1 MKAHEILKDHFE
13 RKKRKGYSLRAL
25 ARDLGVS
32 PAFVSNV
39 FSGKKKAPLKL
50 VQKAAK
56 VLDLDSV
63 TVLEI
68 RRQLQEHD
76 PFADAPAAKKAG
88 AQTRWKP
95 VSRKGLSALR
105 HWYYL
110 AAMEATSCKGF
121 DGSAAYIARR
131 LGLPPSTVEVT
142 LRDLVALGLL
152 EEKDGKVRKPTRH
165 LDIAS
170 AESKAEIR
178 SFHRQH
184 LRLAD
189 TELENPDPAAFDR
202 RLITG
207 ITVTADRARIE
218 VAKKMLADALYEIGN
233 YLSEGEPNEVYHLGA
248 QLVPLTK
255 KD

>member
-1 MKAHEILKDHFE
+1 MKAHEILKEHFE

-39 FSGKKKAPLKL
+39 FSGKKKPPLKL

-56 VLDLDSV
+56 VLDIDSV
-63 TVLEI
+63 AVLEI
-68 RRQLQEHD
+68 RRQLQGEESV
-76 PFADAPAAKKAG
+76 APIPGKG
-88 AQTRWKP
+88 SGTRWKP
-95 VSRKGLSALR
+95 ASKKSLSALR

-110 AAMEATSCKGF
+110 AALETTLCKDF
-121 DGSAAYIARR
+121 DGTAAYIARR
-131 LGLPPSTVEVT
+131 LALPPSTVEIT

-152 EEKDGKVRKPTRH
+152 EEKEGKVRKPTKH

-178 SFHRQH
+178 GFHRQH

-189 TELENPDPAAFDR
+189 TELENPDPAAFER
-202 RLITG
+202 RLVTG
-207 ITVTADRARIE
+207 ITVTADRKRID
-218 VAKKMLADALYEIGN
+218 VAKKMLADALFDIAN

-248 QLVPLTK
+248 QLMPLTK
-255 KD
+255 RD